1 MTALADHLVLRPA
14 PPHHEITAPLQ
25 PAGGRWLRL
34 GMAAVALVLLLG
46 TAWFAFVV
54 PATPG
59 RRTRS
64 SGDLIDR
71 LWLWRAAAAHAP
83 VPRSPLVVGISLI
96 AVSSAMFA
104 ACAAAVAMVWRR
116 NSRGLLAFV
125 YLIAACCSLLTV
137 AALPTQTSDVYD
149 YTLFARVVTDH
160 DGRAF
165 HDVPD
170 RYPDDPIY
178 PYSSH
183 QYTGRPDNKLPVWTA
198 TSIGVAAVAGEDPVA
213 NLLAMRF
220 TLACAGLGSL
230 LLLARILR
238 RVRAPA
244 LLSGVALLA
253 LNPIVLVYGPSKTDS
268 LMVLLMLAGIAA
280 ALEDHEHG
288 ATALL
293 VLSALVKLISA
304 PVLALYLCLQVRRRG
319 WRAGIDVAV
328 AVAVAVGTYL
338 PFSGLSLAR
347 DQLRLI
353 GSSGSSLPSALS
365 PLAGALF
372 VLILLASLV
381 RLWRAGGPSMSTER
395 QVLSLLWCAVPPT
408 LFVALFLTRLGLPWY
423 LLTAVTVA
431 AVAGGSTVVAIVLTV
446 SWSSFLFGWWY
457 AVSTRAH
464 PLPDLFRERFGLY
477 LGPPVLVALALAF
490 RAFRVY
496 GTDALLAVD
505 HRPGDGDEPCPV
517 CEAEPDE
524 PAEPEQAGEA
534 AGPTETE
541 EAGEDEEAG
550 EADDTKSSGHDCV
563 ASSAS

>member
-14 PPHHEITAPLQ
+14 PPHHEISAPVQ

-34 GMAAVALVLLLG
+34 GMVAVALVLLLG

-59 RRTRS
+59 RRTRT
-64 SGDLIDR
+64 SGALVDR
-71 LWLWRAAAAHAP
+71 LWLWRVAAEHAP

-116 NSRGLLAFV
+116 NSRGLLAII
-125 YLIAACCSLLTV
+125 YLIAASCSLLTV

-160 DGRAF
+160 NGRAF
-165 HDVPD
+165 RDVPD
-170 RYPDDPIY
+170 RYPNDPIY

-220 TLACAGLGSL
+220 ALACAGLGSIF
-230 LLLARILR
+230 LLARILR

-268 LMVLLMLAGIAA
+268 LMVFLMLAGIAA

-304 PVLALYLCLQVRRRG
+304 PVLVLYLCLQVRRRG
-319 WRAGIDVAV
+319 WRAGLDVAV
-328 AVAVAVGTYL
+328 ALAVAVGTYL

-347 DQLRLI
+347 EQVHLI
-353 GSSGSSLPSALS
+353 GSSGSSLPSTLS
-365 PLAGALF
+365 PVAGALF
-372 VLILLASLV
+372 VVILLASMV
-381 RLWRAGGPSMSTER
+381 RLWQAGGPAMSTER
-395 QVLSLLWCAVPPT
+395 QVLSLLWCSVPPA

-423 LLTAVTVA
+423 LLTVVAVA
-431 AVAGGSTVVAIVLTV
+431 AVAGGSTVVAVVLTV

-457 AVSTRAH
+457 AVSTRTH

-496 GTDALLAVD
+496 GSDALLAVD

-517 CEAEPDE
+517 CEAEPAEADE
-524 PAEPEQAGEA
+524 SDEA
-534 AGPTETE
+534 AETDE
-541 EAGEDEEAG
+541 SDEAAETDEAG
-550 EADDTKSSGHDCV
+550 EAESSGHDCV